1 MRVFY
6 LEDNPLIAFHVE
18 HLVED
23 LGHTFAGTL
32 DSFTSLKA
40 RFADLEMDV
49 ALVDI
54 DLADGRTGVDAARW
68 LAERSIPCIFL
79 TGQEQI
85 AAAAGDFA
93 LGVLSKPITMQA
105 LAEKLA
111 LVA

>member
-18 HLVED
+18 YLIED

-32 DSFTSLKA
+32 DSFSSLKGQ
-40 RFADLEMDV
+40 FADLEMDV

-54 DLADGRTGVDAARW
+54 DLADGRTGVEAAKW
-68 LAERSIPCIFL
+68 LCERGIPCIFL
-79 TGQEQI
+79 TGQGQL
-85 AAAAGDFA
+85 AAQASEFVIGSI
-93 LGVLSKPITMQA
+93 SKPVTLQS

-111 LVA
+111 LAA